1 MTSVEKKDTFVNVHE
16 TDTVVKMDGP
26 SEPLLST
33 STLPDKL
40 KDSAKRRKVFLVVAI
55 LAVLI
60 SGLAVCLAIF
70 VPKLVAPSTNR
81 YIGPFQCG
89 TINVEFEED
98 DAVEITSYN
107 DTVVVTDGMD
117 AISAMRVKV
126 PSDDSVRYI
135 CLIRYDDKYGTSGP
149 PVLPRKDI
157 LEQMMLGAEKEP
169 METVMDDRSWVQD
182 ENVVVDI
189 NILPKRIQRL
199 CRGLKVYEIRL
210 LTDSDL
216 TEKEDGENNPSY
228 VPSEEIVDEYIEYGS
243 AIESEDEMLFDLSYS
258 GDGGFEDD
266 TEDDF
271 SGDIS
276 EDPQSIFD
284 DFLDANKVDSFELG
298 KMPIL
303 SDIGDDFSDPKD
315 RVPLPNDDIERAKRG
330 VTSDEDMASE
340 KTSENEESN
349 SNAPS
354 TGLGEPR
361 SDHNLGCCN
370 HCRTPYPM
378 CHRVC
383 LRLPTNTYPYFYRNC
398 GINLCQLVLPC
409 AYIVG

>member
-1 MTSVEKKDTFVNVHE
+1 
-16 TDTVVKMDGP
+16 
-26 SEPLLST
+26 
-33 STLPDKL
+33 
-40 KDSAKRRKVFLVVAI
+40 
-55 LAVLI
+55 
-60 SGLAVCLAIF
+60 
-70 VPKLVAPSTNR
+70 
-81 YIGPFQCG
+81 
-89 TINVEFEED
+89 
-98 DAVEITSYN
+98 
-107 DTVVVTDGMD
+107 
-117 AISAMRVKV
+117 
-126 PSDDSVRYI
+126 
-135 CLIRYDDKYGTSGP
+135 
-149 PVLPRKDI
+149 
-157 LEQMMLGAEKEP
+157 

-216 TEKEDGENNPSY
+216 TEKEDGEKNPSY

-276 EDPQSIFD
+276 EDPRSIFD

-330 VTSDEDMASE
+330 VGLNTVSD
-340 KTSENEESN
+340 
-349 SNAPS
+349 
-354 TGLGEPR
+354 
-361 SDHNLGCCN
+361 
-370 HCRTPYPM
+370 
-378 CHRVC
+378 
-383 LRLPTNTYPYFYRNC
+383 
-398 GINLCQLVLPC
+398 
-409 AYIVG
+409 